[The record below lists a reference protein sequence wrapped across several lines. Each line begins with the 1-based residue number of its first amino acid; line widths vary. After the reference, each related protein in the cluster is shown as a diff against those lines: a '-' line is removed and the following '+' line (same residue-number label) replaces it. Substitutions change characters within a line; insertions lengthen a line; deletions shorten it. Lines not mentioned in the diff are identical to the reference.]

1 MHVDPDSRMFL
12 SLEINIIRQIRFSF
26 KRQKEKQRVCTSHI
40 SKKKSL
46 FFLFFL
52 FLKSLSP
59 SKPCEP
65 CFCCYVVL
73 AMCVSIH
80 LLMKCVCVCV
90 LVCFSVWQPRR
101 LIMAIQYVV
110 SLWVSVARRS
120 VFFFKYLVRS
130 FFFQKKK
137 STELIWGRFVTVLIF
152 FELWGI

>member
-40 SKKKSL
+40 SKKKIT
-46 FFLFFL
+46 FFFVFL

-59 SKPCEP
+59 SKPCES

-90 LVCFSVWQPRR
+90 GVFLCMAATSVDNGDT
-101 LIMAIQYVV
+101 
-110 SLWVSVARRS
+110 
-120 VFFFKYLVRS
+120 VRS
-130 FFFQKKK
+130 FVVSFCCPQVSF
-137 STELIWGRFVTVLIF
+137 LL
-152 FELWGI
+152 

>member
-40 SKKKSL
+40 SKKIT
-46 FFLFFL
+46 FFFVFL

-130 FFFQKKK
+130 FFFQKK
-137 STELIWGRFVTVLIF
+137 SQQSWSEEDLLRFLFF